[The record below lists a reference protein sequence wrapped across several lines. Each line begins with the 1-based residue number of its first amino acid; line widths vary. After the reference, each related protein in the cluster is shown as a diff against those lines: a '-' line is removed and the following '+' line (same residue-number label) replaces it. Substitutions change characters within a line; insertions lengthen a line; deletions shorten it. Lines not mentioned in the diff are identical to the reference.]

1 MAYTEK
7 VMQNINKRIDRLHQF
22 EKPVIDMA
30 GNVGKKLGEMIA
42 GAKEQSMS
50 WEEIWK
56 NMALAVAESVI
67 DMGAQYAQ
75 NLIME
80 KSMNAQSKN
89 EAISKAEVDVAA
101 GTASAASKTLGTL
114 GWWGIALIPVIAAL
128 LKGLLQGALSTANSN
143 SSTSTNSNVNRKL
156 VSGMLTYDKGNV
168 DKFAGR
174 RKLYDDGETQVYGR
188 RRYLGEDGK
197 VYTATAEPAPKDGL
211 VTHPIATTV
220 QGQPALVA
228 ENGPEIVIGRETTKA
243 IMMNEPELIRYLA
256 NYQQHGGRRLF
267 DSGNVDTALR
277 NNDISEY
284 RDNGNGPAS
293 LTADDARAL
302 TAALTAFVQQCQ
314 KPLRAGINM
323 YGTDGLYENMQKANR
338 FMSKYQ

>member
-1 MAYTEK
+1 
-7 VMQNINKRIDRLHQF
+7 
-22 EKPVIDMA
+22 
-30 GNVGKKLGEMIA
+30 
-42 GAKEQSMS
+42 MS

-143 SSTSTNSNVNRKL
+143 SSASTSSNVNRKL
-156 VSGMLTYDKGNV
+156 VSGMLTYDRGNV
-168 DKFAGR
+168 DRFAGR
-174 RKLYDDGETQVYGR
+174 RKLYDDGETQVYGP

-228 ENGPEIVIGRETTKA
+228 ENGPEIVIGRKTTKA

-256 NYQQHGGRRLF
+256 NYQQHGARRLF
-267 DSGNVDTALR
+267 DSGNVQSVAATQPS
-277 NNDISEY
+277 DISPQTS
-284 RDNGNGPAS
+284 DISPQTS
-293 LTADDARAL
+293 DAAAEREAL
-302 TAALTAFVQQCQ
+302 INRLDRSDALMEQVLYFLQHPVRP
-314 KPLRAGINM
+314 KIDM
-323 YGTDGLYENMQKANR
+323 YSHGGEDGLYDSMKKATA
-338 FMSKYQ
+338 FMAKHQ

>member
-1 MAYTEK
+1 
-7 VMQNINKRIDRLHQF
+7 
-22 EKPVIDMA
+22 
-30 GNVGKKLGEMIA
+30 
-42 GAKEQSMS
+42 
-50 WEEIWK
+50 
-56 NMALAVAESVI
+56 
-67 DMGAQYAQ
+67 
-75 NLIME
+75 ME

-89 EAISKAEVDVAA
+89 EVISKAEVDVAA

-143 SSTSTNSNVNRKL
+143 SSASTNSNVNRKL
-156 VSGMLTYDKGNV
+156 VSGMLTYDRGNV
-168 DKFAGR
+168 DRFAGR

-228 ENGPEIVIGRETTKA
+228 ENGPEIVIGRKTTKA

-267 DSGNVDTALR
+267 DSGNVQPSAISPQPS
-277 NNDISEY
+277 DISPQPSDISPQPSDSTE
-284 RDNGNGPAS
+284 REAM
-293 LTADDARAL
+293 R
-302 TAALTAFVQQCQ
+302 QQMAQ
-314 KPLRAGINM
+314 MREVMDSVLYFLQHPVRPKINM
-323 YGTDGLYENMQKANR
+323 YSQGGEDGLYDSMKKATA
-338 FMSKYQ
+338 FMAKHQ